1 MPDIIL
7 RGKDSG
13 TIKKERPA
21 GAALTPGYLVE
32 RNSSGEI
39 IPHGTAAGTDVTP
52 AFHVPGPAGQ
62 DIDTDTPS
70 GSNAHYRVCQPG
82 VEVYAFLAT
91 GENVAEDEVLESAGD
106 GTFQADSAG
115 GADFP
120 VRTLESADATGASDP
135 IRVKVEVI
143 DQ

>member
-7 RGKDSG
+7 TGKEN
-13 TIKKERPA
+13 TVKNERTA
-21 GAALTPGYLVE
+21 GGNLTPGYLVE
-32 RNSSGEI
+32 RNASGEV
-39 IPHGTAAGTDVTP
+39 IPHATAAGTDVTP

-70 GSNAHYRVCQPG
+70 GSNAHYRVAQPG
-82 VEVYAFLAT
+82 VKVYALLAT
-91 GENVAEDEVLESAGD
+91 GENVAEDEKLESAGD
-106 GTFQADSAG
+106 GTLQADSAG

-120 VRTLESADATGASDP
+120 VRTLEAVDASGASDP
-135 IRVKVEVI
+135 VRVEVEVI